1 EEKPLPL
8 PAGTF
13 AAPKEP
19 GRHNARIVEDKQ
31 VARSEQLGQIAE
43 GAVLQR
49 LLGAADD
56 QQARGIASRG
66 RLLSDEMLRQRV
78 VEEVRTHEHTSSHEA
93 PARVTQ
99 ARSASEGHSTPKRQ
113 RGRPSRHGSNDTT
126 RIRFFTR

>member
-1 EEKPLPL
+1 TVRHDTEEKPLPL

-31 VARSEQLGQIAE
+31 VAGGEQLGQIAE
-43 GAVLQR
+43 GAVFQR
-49 LLGAADD
+49 LLGAAHD

-93 PARVTQ
+93 PA
-99 ARSASEGHSTPKRQ
+99 SEGHTSPKRQ
-113 RGRPSRHGSNDTT
+113 RGTQHSEAPARKALPSW
-126 RIRFFTR
+126 